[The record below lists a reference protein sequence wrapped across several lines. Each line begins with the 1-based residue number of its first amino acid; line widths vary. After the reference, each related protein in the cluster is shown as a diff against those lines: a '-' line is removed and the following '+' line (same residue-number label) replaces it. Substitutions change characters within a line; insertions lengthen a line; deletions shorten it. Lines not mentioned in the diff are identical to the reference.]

1 MKYSQWK
8 THNYLEV
15 INYLVSAFRYA
26 YATQPLFQE
35 DYLFTFFSGIHE
47 FLKANSLMQ
56 FNTLQAK
63 VHCYFETME
72 LLFAQNVKM

>member
-1 MKYSQWK
+1 MKYSLWK
-8 THNYLEV
+8 THNNLEV

-47 FLKANSLMQ
+47 FLKANNVMQ

-63 VHCYFETME
+63 VHFYFETME
-72 LLFAQNVKM
+72 LLFA